1 MLEDVEKNLEKHK
14 IALEQKDKQLS
25 DVKKILIGAQKSY
38 DTVVSEN
45 KELKNTLKILNSD
58 TNSINN
64 SNKTNTLKEK
74 EIILK
79 KNNRKKYKNVV
90 YEERK

>member
-90 YEERK
+90 NEERK